1 MAITLILH
9 EASRT
14 GAPVVGAL
22 IARELAR
29 SEAVRVVAMKD
40 GPLVGELRDTLG
52 PKNVVAFAEP
62 AFHFRTS
69 FEERLGRAG
78 DVIGAEPCDLVYA
91 NSLGASVFALA
102 AKLKGRKAIL
112 HVHEK
117 AAAMVDLLAH
127 DVAKV
132 EVTRAVDALVLA
144 ADDQRGDLAR
154 LFSYAPGEIETF
166 GVAVDVAAVRRAGAA
181 MSTPPADARGRA
193 FTRSQRL
200 VVAMCGHA
208 SLRKGADIFLET
220 ALSAPDADFLW
231 IGAWAPDETPD
242 NPVYED
248 FLRLAPS
255 NLYVTGAVDNPHPHI
270 ATADLFFL
278 SSREDPNPLVLGEAL
293 ALGKPVLAFSRATG
307 VTDLIGRGGLLCYG
321 DPNAEDAAR
330 MIRACTR
337 EALRAPSWRTAG
349 DEALKAYDLD
359 AKMTKLRAMIQ
370 RLRGEPNPAPD
381 ARSHARDDGAV
392 ELVFS

>member
-1 MAITLILH
+1 MAITLVLH

-29 SEAVRVVAMKD
+29 SEPVRVVAMKD
-40 GPLVGELRDTLG
+40 GPLVRELRETLG
-52 PKNVVAFAEP
+52 AKNVLAFAEP
-62 AFHFRTS
+62 AFHFRAS
-69 FEERLGRAG
+69 FEERLTRAG
-78 DVIGAEPCDLVYA
+78 EVIEAEPADLIYA

-117 AAAMVDLLAH
+117 AAAMIDLLAH

-144 ADDQRGDLAR
+144 ADDMRDDLAK
-154 LFSYAPGEIETF
+154 LFSYAPAEIQTF
-166 GVAVDVAAVRRAGAA
+166 GVAIDIEAVRRAGAA
-181 MSTPPADARGRA
+181 ASTPPLNAKGRP
-193 FTRSQRL
+193 FRRSQRL

-208 SLRKGADIFLET
+208 SIRKGADIFLET
-220 ALSAPDADFLW
+220 ALAAPDADFVW
-231 IGAWAPDETPD
+231 IGAWGPEETPD
-242 NPVYED
+242 NVAYED
-248 FLRLAPS
+248 FVRLAS
-255 NLYVTGAVDNPHPHI
+255 ANLYVTGMTDNPHPYL
-270 ATADLFFL
+270 AMADLFFL
-278 SSREDPNPLVLGEAL
+278 SSREDPNPLALGEAL

-321 DPNAEDAAR
+321 QPNAADAAR
-330 MIRACTR
+330 IIGACTG
-337 EALRAPSWRTAG
+337 EALRAAG
-349 DEALKAYDLD
+349 LRAGGDQAMKAYDLV
-359 AKMTKLRAMIQ
+359 AKMGRLRALIG
-370 RLRGEPNPAPD
+370 RVRGDGSPAPG
-381 ARSHARDDGAV
+381 ARSRARDDGAV